1 MHLTLSSRIG
11 RIAPPES
18 LGFLDHPRYHRS
30 SNDCATRGAVAIY
43 VLFKISGS
51 PSEPSL
57 SLSNG
62 SPDGESHFLL
72 SS

>member
-30 SNDCATRGAVAIY
+30 
-43 VLFKISGS
+43 
-51 PSEPSL
+51 EP
-57 SLSNG
+57 
-62 SPDGESHFLL
+62 E
-72 SS
+72 